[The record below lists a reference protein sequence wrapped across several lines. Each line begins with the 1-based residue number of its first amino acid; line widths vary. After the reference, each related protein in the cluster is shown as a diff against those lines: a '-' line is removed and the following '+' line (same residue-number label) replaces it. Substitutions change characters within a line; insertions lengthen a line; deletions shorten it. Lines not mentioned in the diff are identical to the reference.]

1 MPPIYDRS
9 TRELLGDA
17 AAELTPPFSVQDVAA
32 WFEARYPKLKRS
44 NVTAHIR
51 FLTANDPNRQHH
63 AYLGGQEPILFRAA
77 EGFVPYD
84 RAAHGEWGATGQRVG
99 EAPNPLDGFT
109 PPVPYNGDEV
119 RVAPE
124 GPGVHVVFD
133 DEGRV
138 AFVGQTDFTKQRLQ
152 DHLSG
157 GRRSALRRAVG
168 GVLDSSLGR
177 TAENQEITDWLNGC
191 TVSWLEVDSAQTAG
205 LKGRLITDLKPRFN
219 TILPAAT
226 AKVWWVNQ
234 GRSYELE
241 RAAGVIF
248 ASSSTGLPHHDN
260 VASVQP
266 GDVVLHYS
274 RGRIE
279 AASVVTGSGR
289 EMLRPYEA
297 PDTERD
303 VGYSATVD
311 YLPLDDPIA
320 IEEIRPR
327 TPADG
332 VFDVNGSVKQQYLM
346 PLPPAFAAR
355 LAREFADRWPEGT
368 LEATAGPGTTEERDD
383 LPGLVARWRAETGY
397 PTARD
402 EKFRGQRLELAPSFS
417 PEGLQGMAADLDG
430 ARSIL
435 NRFAASAYGSP
446 GPQPEF
452 NRRIQDDDTLRLVLA
467 NIDHVLYGEGDVADR
482 IDEILTAPER
492 MVPGFKE
499 ALITKALAIAHPDR
513 WFPSYVSAGPK
524 GKVKVIQRLGLSAPN
539 ASATVGQRATQ
550 SNNILDDALD
560 PLIGDD
566 PWGKQAFCFW
576 LSKHEIASLVPP
588 VEVSDVVTLAGL
600 ADRLYVPEAFL
611 TRTIRLLDD
620 RHQVVFYGPPGTGK
634 TYVARQLADH
644 VAGTG
649 EVVKVQFHPSY
660 AYEDFVEGY
669 RPRLKDGVATFELV
683 DGPLKQLALIAEER
697 PDETHVLL
705 IDEINRGNVAKIL
718 GELFFLLEYR
728 DEEMR
733 LQYSAEP
740 FRLPE
745 NLLIIATMNTADRS
759 IALVDA
765 ALRRRFHFVPFFP
778 DKPPV
783 EGLLRRWL
791 TDHRPSMVWVA
802 DLVDRANGMLD
813 DRHLAIG
820 PSHFLRADLDD
831 EWLDLV
837 WEHSVLPYLAEQ
849 FFGDED
855 RLVPFEL
862 DRLRRALAAD
872 GLAGGPTPA
881 GGPMI
886 VELGVV
892 DPADDEQSASV
903 GDGDGTAE
911 GI

>member
-1 MPPIYDRS
+1 VSDGEDSKVPPIYDRS

-17 AAELTPPFSVQDVAA
+17 AAELTPPFSVEDVTA

-44 NVTAHIR
+44 NVTAQIR

-63 AYLGGQEPILFRAA
+63 AYRGGQEPILFRT
-77 EGFVPYD
+77 EVGFVPYD
-84 RAAHGEWGATGQRVG
+84 QATHGEWNELGQRVSD
-99 EAPNPLDGFT
+99 ALNPLDGFT

-168 GVLDSSLGR
+168 GVLDSSLSR

-191 TVSWLEVDSAQTAG
+191 TVSWLEADSVQTAG
-205 LKGRLITDLKPRFN
+205 LKGRLIKDLKPRFN
-219 TILPAAT
+219 TILPEAS

-234 GRSYELE
+234 GRSYDLE
-241 RAAGVIF
+241 RTAGVIF
-248 ASSSTGLPHHDN
+248 APSSTGLPHHDN

-266 GDVVLHYS
+266 GDVVLHYT

-279 AASVVTGSGR
+279 AVSVVTEPGR

-297 PDTERD
+297 PDMERD

-311 YLPLDDPIA
+311 YRPLDEPIA
-320 IEEIRPR
+320 VEEIQPR
-327 TPADG
+327 TPTDG

-355 LAREFADRWPEGT
+355 LAREFANRWPEGS
-368 LEATAGPGTTEERDD
+368 LDATKVPGGIEERED
-383 LPGLVARWRAETGY
+383 LAGLVARWRAETGY

-417 PEGLQGMAADLDG
+417 PEGLQGMAADLEF

-452 NRRIQDDDTLRLVLA
+452 NRQIQDADMLRLVFA
-467 NIDHVLYGEGDVADR
+467 NIDHVLYGGGDVADR
-482 IDEILTAPER
+482 IDEVLTVPER
-492 MVPGFKE
+492 MVRGFKE
-499 ALITKALAIAHPDR
+499 ALITKALAIAHPDQ
-513 WFPSYVSAGPK
+513 WFPSFVSAGAK
-524 GKVKVIQRLGLSAPN
+524 GKVKLIQRLGLSAPS

-550 SNNILDDALD
+550 SNNTLDVALD

-576 LSKHEIASLVPP
+576 LSKHEITSVPP

-683 DGPLKQLALIAEER
+683 DGPLKQLALIAEDR
-697 PDETHVLL
+697 PDENHVLL

-778 DKPPV
+778 NRPPV
-783 EGLLRRWL
+783 QGLLRRWL

-802 DLVDRANGMLD
+802 DLVDRANEMLD

-849 FFGDED
+849 FFGDEG

-862 DRLRRALAAD
+862 ARLRRALAAD
-872 GLAGGPTPA
+872 P
-881 GGPMI
+881 
-886 VELGVV
+886 
-892 DPADDEQSASV
+892 SASGATTEGEGNLADLGAEDAV
-903 GDGDGTAE
+903 DDSDGMSDS
-911 GI
+911 I